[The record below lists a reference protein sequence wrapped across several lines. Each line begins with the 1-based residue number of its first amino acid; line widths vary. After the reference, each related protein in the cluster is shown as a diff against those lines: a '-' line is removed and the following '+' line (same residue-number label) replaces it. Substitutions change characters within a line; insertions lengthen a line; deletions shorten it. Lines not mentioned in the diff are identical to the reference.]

1 MEVRPHH
8 LSEGGRRGAEESGA
22 SPSPGNF
29 ACHPLAPGVWL
40 VVIARWKAAGATF
53 DELRTDF
60 QKVAKR
66 AGVLVRENPPSQ
78 SQTRPAA
85 REAE

>member
-1 MEVRPHH
+1 M
-8 LSEGGRRGAEESGA
+8 
-22 SPSPGNF
+22 
-29 ACHPLAPGVWL
+29 
-40 VVIARWKAAGATF
+40 VIARWKAAGATF